1 MKKENKLNI
10 WKEYASNGELLTFD
24 LTQKDAVYII
34 NKKRLSNDN
43 LISLIDLNASFQNG
57 YIYIFSN
64 DFNKQKYRNKLKI
77 LVNEYLSR
85 LEDFEEMNVYFYD
98 LKMYGKIRADYYV
111 DEHHQGK
118 MTWEGR
124 LYTV

>member
-57 YIYIFSN
+57 YIYIFSH
-64 DFNKQKYRNKLKI
+64 DFDKQKYRNKLEV
-77 LVNEYLSR
+77 LVNEYLKR
-85 LEDFEEMNVYFYD
+85 KDFEEMNVYFYD

-111 DEHHQGK
+111 DEHNHGK

-124 LYTV
+124 LYNV